1 MFLAAGTFIGGL
13 GLFLLAVSMISEGLR
28 LAAGNTLRELLVR
41 STRTSV
47 HGIVSGAFLTALV
60 QSSSAVTVAT
70 IGFVNVGLLGIS
82 QAIGIVLGATV
93 GTTMTGW
100 LVAAIGFQF
109 KITSFALP
117 LVGIGM
123 MLRLIGPSKRMGA
136 VGEAIAGFGLFFIG
150 VDFLRGAFEGAALA
164 LEIASLS
171 PAGIQ
176 GVLVFL
182 GIGILMTLLTQ
193 SSSAAIAITLTAAT
207 GGIVSF
213 SAAAAMVIGATI
225 GTTSTSALAVIGAT
239 PNAKRVAAAHV
250 IINSA
255 TALTGL
261 LMLPLVLWFVTAFD
275 SRLGI
280 MAAPALALAFFH
292 TLFNVTGVLLMR
304 PFVPHLSSFLLHRFR
319 SKAEETGQP
328 QYLDSNIMASP
339 RLALD
344 AFYLELQRMAAL
356 TREHAKAALS
366 NEGPPGRALQEQHDG
381 LRKLVLEV
389 ERFVATL
396 EGERLH
402 KDVARQLPL
411 ILRIANY
418 IDETVAQ
425 AQESAERD
433 ADVDYLLQTPLR
445 LLIIEYQLDVLNLID
460 RSDPALADFDAAELE
475 QEYQSLREH
484 WRRLKTGMLN
494 AVVENQVSMAHLNP
508 AIESLRTSLRVAER
522 CTRIAVRLTELS
534 LAVPGVRAT
543 EIATESS
550 DMESGEG
557 SSQEFNDEFSPCD
570 DVANKGEPED
580 ENRSAQIK
588 KKINE
593 DLLSEKA
600 LP

>member
-28 LAAGNTLRELLVR
+28 LAAGNTLRELLIR
-41 STRTSV
+41 STRTSL

-60 QSSSAVTVAT
+60 QSSSAVTIAT
-70 IGFVNVGLLGIS
+70 IGFVNVGLLGIA

-164 LEIASLS
+164 LDIASLS

-176 GVLVFL
+176 GILLFM
-182 GIGILMTLLTQ
+182 GIGIVMTLLTQ

-213 SAAAAMVIGATI
+213 AAAAAMVIGATI

-250 IINSA
+250 IINSG

-261 LMLPLVLWFVTAFD
+261 LMLPLVLWLVTAFD
-275 SRLGI
+275 GRLGI
-280 MAAPALALAFFH
+280 LAAPAFGLAVFH
-292 TLFNVTGVLLMR
+292 TLFNFAGVLLIR
-304 PFVPHLSSFLLHRFR
+304 PFVPHLSTFLLHRFR
-319 SKAEETGQP
+319 SKAEETSQP
-328 QYLDSNIMASP
+328 QYLDGNIMASP

-356 TREHAKAALS
+356 TRAHAKAALS
-366 NEGPPGRALQEQHDG
+366 NEGQPARALQEQHDG
-381 LRKLVLEV
+381 LRKLVLAV
-389 ERFVATL
+389 EHFVATL

-411 ILRIANY
+411 ILRISNY

-445 LLIIEYQLDVLNLID
+445 LLIIEYQLEVINLID
-460 RSDPALADFDAAELE
+460 RSDPARDDFSVTELE

-484 WRRLKTGMLN
+484 WRRLKTSMLN

-508 AIESLRTSLRVAER
+508 AIESLRTALRVAER
-522 CTRIAVRLTELS
+522 STRIAVRLTEFG
-534 LAVPGVRAT
+534 LAVSGALTAEGADPVADMDAT
-543 EIATESS
+543 KTES
-550 DMESGEG
+550 DRPGTQDEIVVESAP
-557 SSQEFNDEFSPCD
+557 NADEQLNFQD
-570 DVANKGEPED
+570 NQK
-580 ENRSAQIK
+580 R
-588 KKINE
+588 
-593 DLLSEKA
+593 LLVD
-600 LP
+600 

>member
-13 GLFLLAVSMISEGLR
+13 GLFLLAVSMISEGLQ
-28 LAAGNTLRELLVR
+28 LAAGNTLRGLLVR
-41 STRTSV
+41 STRTSL

-123 MLRLIGPSKRMGA
+123 VLRLIGPTKRMGA
-136 VGEAIAGFGLFFIG
+136 VGGALAGFGLFFIG

-164 LEIASLS
+164 MDIASLS
-171 PAGIQ
+171 PDGIQ
-176 GVLVFL
+176 GILLFIGM
-182 GIGILMTLLTQ
+182 GIAMTLLTQ

-213 SAAAAMVIGATI
+213 AAAAAMVIGATI

-250 IINSA
+250 IINST
-255 TALTGL
+255 TALIGL
-261 LMLPLVLWFVTAFD
+261 LMLPLVIWFVTVFD
-275 SRLGI
+275 SQLGVL
-280 MAAPALALAFFH
+280 AAPALALAIFH
-292 TLFNVTGVLLMR
+292 TLFNFTGILLIR
-304 PFVPHLSSFLLHRFR
+304 PFVPNLSSFLLNRFR

-344 AFYLELQRMAAL
+344 AFYLELRRMAAL

-366 NEGPPGRALQEQHDG
+366 NEGPPDRALQEQHDG
-381 LRKLVLEV
+381 LRKLVLAV
-389 ERFVATL
+389 EHFVATL

-402 KDVARQLPL
+402 NDVARHLPL
-411 ILRIANY
+411 ILRISNY

-425 AQESAERD
+425 AQESVERD
-433 ADVDYLLQTPLR
+433 AEVDYLLQTPLR
-445 LLIIEYQLDVLNLID
+445 LPIIEYQLEVLNLID
-460 RSDPALADFDAAELE
+460 RSDPFQTDFNAAELE
-475 QEYQSLREH
+475 QEYQSLRES
-484 WRRLKTGMLN
+484 WRRLKTSMLN
-494 AVVENQVSMAHLNP
+494 AVVQNQVSMTHLNP

-522 CTRIAVRLTELS
+522 CTRIAIRLKELG
-534 LAVPGVRAT
+534 LAVSGAMSQKSFSQDPDEKMEMGGNQSEELNAGLGT
-543 EIATESS
+543 EIGA
-550 DMESGEG
+550 
-557 SSQEFNDEFSPCD
+557 
-570 DVANKGEPED
+570 EPAAS
-580 ENRSAQIK
+580 RT
-588 KKINE
+588 
-593 DLLSEKA
+593 
-600 LP
+600 P